1 MSFNIYAP
9 WIKKIKETWTANG
22 TTTVK
27 AYAIDEYIDE
37 GLKGR
42 LK

>member
-9 WIKKIKETWTANG
+9 WIKKIKEAWTANG

-27 AYAIDEYIDE
+27 AYATDRYIDE
-37 GLKGR
+37 SLKQK
-42 LK
+42 LQ